1 MVYWMDGQRYA
12 HLAKSPSL
20 PVGTAPYE
28 ITEEGVC
35 DAHESHK
42 RIKLDDVHARSSRS
56 LG

>member
-20 PVGTAPYE
+20 PVGTAPYV
-28 ITEEGVC
+28 INEEGVR

-42 RIKLDDVHARSSRS
+42 RIKLDDAQAGSS
-56 LG
+56 